1 MTPVLI
7 AAIVTGCATAAVP
20 ALIPHIESWMT
31 RKRLHEAHRNTTRE
45 EA

>member
-1 MTPVLI
+1 MIPVLI

-20 ALIPHIESWMT
+20 ALIPHIESRMT
-31 RKRLHEAHRNTTRE
+31 CRRLSEAHRNTTKE